1 MPPGHF
7 RLIKECSRLAL
18 KGICVCGGVID
29 PDYQEEIQVILQNE
43 GKDDLFINL
52 HDQIAQLLIL
62 LLFNR

>member
-1 MPPGHF
+1 M
-7 RLIKECSRLAL
+7 S
-18 KGICVCGGVID
+18 VGVID

-62 LLFNR
+62 LLFHS